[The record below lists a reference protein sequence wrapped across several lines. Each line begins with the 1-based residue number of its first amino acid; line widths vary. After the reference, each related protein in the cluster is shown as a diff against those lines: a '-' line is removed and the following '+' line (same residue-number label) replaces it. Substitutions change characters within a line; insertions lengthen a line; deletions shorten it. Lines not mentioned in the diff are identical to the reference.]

1 MGYDIHGTE
10 PTAPE
15 GFHFR
20 RSNLAWPPLA
30 ALCREL
36 VPELAEQCKYWTDT
50 QGAGLTADAA
60 AQLAAR
66 LQQLISDGTI
76 ADYMSQLRT
85 MLARLPDKTCDACEG
100 TGRIPRAVV
109 KTADTLPGR
118 IDKDGNLICLACAGA
133 GEVQPLCAPR
143 LLDEDDV
150 HDWVRF
156 LQRCG
161 GFCIC

>member
-1 MGYDIHGTE
+1 MGYDIHGAE

-36 VPELAEQCKYWTDT
+36 VPALASKCTYWTSND
-50 QGAGLTADAA
+50 ADGLDADAA
-60 AQLAAR
+60 SQLAEH
-66 LQQLISDGTI
+66 LQQLIADGTI
-76 ADYMSQLRT
+76 ADYISQLRA

-109 KTADTLPGR
+109 KTADTLPSR
-118 IDKDGNLICLACAGA
+118 LDKDGNLICLACAGA
-133 GEVQPLCAPR
+133 GEVQPLCSPR

-150 HDWVRF
+150 HKWVRF
-156 LQRCG
+156 LHRCG
-161 GFCIC
+161 GFSIC

>member
-10 PTAPE
+10 PTDPV
-15 GFHFR
+15 GVYFR

-36 VPELAEQCKYWTDT
+36 VPEIAQRCTHWTTNDRD
-50 QGAGLTADAA
+50 GLDRDAA

-66 LQQLISDGTI
+66 LQQLVADGTI
-76 ADYMSQLRT
+76 ADYISQLRA
-85 MLARLPDKTCDACEG
+85 MLARLADKTCDACEG

-109 KTADTLPGR
+109 KTADTLPSR

-133 GEVQPLCAPR
+133 GRVQPFCAPL

-150 HDWVRF
+150 CEWVAF
-156 LQRCG
+156 LRRCG
-161 GFCIC
+161 GFSIR